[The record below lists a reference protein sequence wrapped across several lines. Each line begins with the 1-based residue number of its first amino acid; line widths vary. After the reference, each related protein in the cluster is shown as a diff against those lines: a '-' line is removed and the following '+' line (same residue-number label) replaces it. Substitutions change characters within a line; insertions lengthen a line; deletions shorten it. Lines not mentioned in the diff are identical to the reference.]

1 MDSTIHLNETV
12 EKKGIAL
19 FQQRGVKTHKQHALQ
34 YYIKQHRTFMN
45 TDSNSHLK
53 RKSYMEGISKLS

>member
-12 EKKGIAL
+12 EEKGTAL
-19 FQQRGVKTHKQHALQ
+19 FQQHGVKTHKQHASQ

-53 RKSYMEGISKLS
+53 RKSYMEGIPKLS